1 VWTIIGALVIGL
13 SLGLLGSGG
22 SILTVP
28 ILVYLLGHEGKS
40 AIAESLAIVGGIA
53 LAAAIPYGLARLID
67 WRNVVFFGVPGMAGT
82 YGGAWLAHFVSDA
95 VQLILFAIVMLLA
108 AWMMYRQTKRVKV
121 EITEHTRPKH
131 PLWKIILEGM
141 VVGVLTGLVG
151 VGGGF
156 LIIPALVL
164 LGGLPMRLAVGTS
177 LIVIA
182 AKSFAGFWKYLDVLH
197 DLKASLDWTTIAW
210 FIAIGIAG
218 TFLGNFLGTK
228 LNQKVLQRVF
238 AIFLVVMGG
247 FVLTQEIPK
256 VLEKKPP
263 PAPEV
268 PQTMANESIAM
279 ASPQPTTF
287 HPQFP

>member
-1 VWTIIGALVIGL
+1 MWTIIGALVIGL

-28 ILVYLLGHEGKS
+28 ILVYLLGHEAKP
-40 AIAESLAIVGGIA
+40 AMAESLAIVGGIA
-53 LAAAIPYGLARLID
+53 LAGSIPYGLARLID

-82 YGGAWLAHFVSDA
+82 YGGAWLAQFIPDA
-95 VQLILFAIVMLLA
+95 VQLVLFALVMLLA
-108 AWMMYRQTKRVKV
+108 AWMMYRRTCQVIVANAELK
-121 EITEHTRPKH
+121 PQQH
-131 PLWKIILEGM
+131 PLWKIVIEGLL
-141 VVGVLTGLVG
+141 VGILTGLVG

-210 FIAIGIAG
+210 FIVIGIIG

-247 FVLTQEIPK
+247 FVMTQEIPK
-256 VLEKKPP
+256 VLGKETRPT
-263 PAPEV
+263 PE
-268 PQTMANESIAM
+268 TAN
-279 ASPQPTTF
+279 Q
-287 HPQFP
+287 H